1 MSSAKSLSVF
11 RVEYEVMKD
20 MSAWTAFI
28 VAWSHEEA
36 LSTLARR
43 VGPHHV
49 MTSGFQSRV
58 DAVSDEVRFW
68 IAEKTLGKPKEKK
81 AVEIKKVEKTEEP
94 EENQPVVGTEKKV
107 SLKRK

>member
-11 RVEYEVMKD
+11 RIEYELMKD
-20 MSAWTAFI
+20 MSSWTAFI

-36 LSTLARR
+36 LKTLARR

-58 DAVSDEVRFW
+58 DAISDEVRFW
-68 IAEKTLGKPKEKK
+68 IAEKTLGKPRE
-81 AVEIKKVEKTEEP
+81 KKVEKVRENVTPVEP
-94 EENQPVVGTEKKV
+94 EENQGVGTPEKKV